1 MSRPTLFHPS
11 WRDSIWPALVI
22 PALLF
27 GLVAGAF
34 PENAELPA
42 SGNSEFCQ
50 FRIVIQRNI
59 FNPNRRKPVE
69 RREVVPPPAPPQI
82 DQITLIGTLISEPTA
97 FAFFAG
103 SSPEFNSVAKRGEA
117 VAGYTLAEIHSR
129 GITLRDAT
137 QTLELKV
144 SEGLERRD
152 GGVWYTAAS
161 PFTARSSVPRSSSRS
176 STPVSQVDS
185 AQTKSESPGNSN
197 EDLMKRMMEKRR
209 QELEK

>member
-1 MSRPTLFHPS
+1 MNRPILLRPFWIAP
-11 WRDSIWPALVI
+11 IWPALVI

-27 GLVAGAF
+27 GLVADAY
-34 PENAELPA
+34 PENAEPLA
-42 SGNSEFCQ
+42 SGNSEFSQ

-59 FNPNRRKPVE
+59 FNPNRRKPVV
-69 RREVVPPPAPPQI
+69 RETVPPPAPPQI
-82 DQITLIGTLISEPTA
+82 DQITLVGTLISEPTA

-103 SSPEFNSVAKRGEA
+103 SSPVFNSVAQRGET
-117 VAGYTLAEIHSR
+117 VAGHTIAEIHSS

-137 QTLELKV
+137 RTLELKV

-152 GGVWYTAAS
+152 GGAWKPAS
-161 PFTARSSVPRSSSRS
+161 APFTARASVSRPSSGN
-176 STPVSQVDS
+176 STTVSQVDS

-209 QELEK
+209 QELQK